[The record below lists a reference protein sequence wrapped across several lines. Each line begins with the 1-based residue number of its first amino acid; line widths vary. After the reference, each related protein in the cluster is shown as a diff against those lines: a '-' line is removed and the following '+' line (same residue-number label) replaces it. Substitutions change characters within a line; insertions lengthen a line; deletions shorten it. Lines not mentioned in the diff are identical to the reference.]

1 MGRRAVIGV
10 LVAICALA
18 VGAPSQASPFRWRA
32 VIEGPYGTPWD
43 ASARMRVLGWM
54 SEHGM
59 NAYVH
64 APKNDLYQRTYWRD
78 PYPADEMAEY
88 AREIRFAKTRGI
100 DWVPNLSPALPMI
113 PTPEPPTMPPSA
125 PLCFSCPEDLQA
137 VLAKLAPFGKAGA
150 RTFMISFDD
159 VVKGLTDP
167 RDVAAYGGNDDAAFG
182 RANGDFLTRLLAA
195 LRRRWT
201 GARLLTVGADYSGT
215 ADTPYLTALRSTL
228 AKAVGVMWTGT
239 SVPAR
244 NFSPAD
250 AAAYGRAI
258 GREPLLWDNWT
269 NDDSTGNALPQ
280 FGTVRIFLGPYHHRP
295 GIARQ
300 IGGIFLNPANEAE
313 LNLLPFATAA
323 DFMRAPGR
331 YRPRRSWL
339 AAVAEVAGAAGGG
352 VREALRAFA
361 ETSYSTKL
369 GRLEAPTF
377 RRLGGRLLKRFEKGG
392 RWPSAFHALAT
403 EQRLVIAAPQRLRRL
418 PSPAFASE
426 AEPFLAAARQAADT
440 GLTAAR
446 MLARERPAL
455 TVRRKGDRFAGGA
468 APPDPDR
475 VDALR
480 SRYQDGRRQFF
491 AARRFTYGWRD
502 GFGFDIPPY
511 DAAPNALEQ
520 FLDRVDTFDSSF
532 QHFQDEAANS
542 VRLLLGGRPVQLG
555 ADGSFSLSASACGRT
570 LVAIDGAG
578 GRTALRLP
586 GCRRS

>member
-1 MGRRAVIGV
+1 
-10 LVAICALA
+10 
-18 VGAPSQASPFRWRA
+18 
-32 VIEGPYGTPWD
+32 
-43 ASARMRVLGWM
+43 M

-78 PYPADEMAEY
+78 PYPAAEMAEY
-88 AREIRFAKTRGI
+88 AREVRFAGARGI
-100 DWVPNLSPALPMI
+100 DWIPNLSPALPMI
-113 PTPEPPTMPPSA
+113 PTPQPPSMTPSL
-125 PLCFSCPEDLQA
+125 PLCFSCPDDLQA

-195 LRRRWT
+195 LRSRWR

-215 ADTPYLTALRSTL
+215 ADTPYLTALRTTL
-228 AKAVGVMWTGT
+228 AKPVEVMWTGT
-239 SVPAR
+239 SIPAR

-258 GREPLLWDNWT
+258 GRRPLLWDNWT
-269 NDDSTGNALPQ
+269 NDDSTGNAVPQ
-280 FGTVRIFLGPYHHRP
+280 VGTVRIFLGPYHHRR
-295 GIARQ
+295 GIARE

-313 LNLLPFATAA
+313 LNLLPLATAT
-323 DFMRAPGR
+323 DFMRAPRR

-339 AAVAEVAGAAGGG
+339 AAVDEVAGGAGRG

-369 GRLEAPTF
+369 GGLEAPTF
-377 RRLGGRLLKRFEKGG
+377 RRFGGRLLDRYRKGG
-392 RWPSAFHALAT
+392 RWPAAFRALVV
-403 EQRLVIAAPQRLRRL
+403 EQKLVIAAPQRLQKL
-418 PSPAFASE
+418 PSPAFATE
-426 AEPFLAAARQAADT
+426 AQPFLDAARQAADT

-455 TVRRKGDRFAGGA
+455 TVKRRRGGFAGHA
-468 APPDPDR
+468 APPDPGR

-480 SRYQDGRRQFF
+480 SRYQDGRTQFI

-511 DAAPNALEQ
+511 DAAPNALEE
-520 FLDRVDTFDSSF
+520 FLDAVDVVDSQF
-532 QHFQDEAANS
+532 RQTQDEAASS
-542 VRLLLGGRPVQLG
+542 VRVLVAGRPVELAPG
-555 ADGSFSLSASACGRT
+555 GDFSLDGDACGRT
-570 LVAIDGAG
+570 VVTVDGAG
-578 GRTALRLP
+578 GKTALRLAR
-586 GCRRS
+586 CRRR

>member
-10 LVAICALA
+10 LVAVSALA
-18 VGAPSQASPFRWRA
+18 ASAPAEASPFRWRA

-43 ASARMRVLGWM
+43 ASARMRVLRWM

-78 PYPADEMAEY
+78 PYPAGEMAEY
-88 AREIRFAKTRGI
+88 AREVRFAKARGI

-113 PTPEPPTMPPSA
+113 PTPEPPSMTPSP
-125 PLCFSCPEDLQA
+125 PLCFSCPDDLQA
-137 VLAKLAPFGKAGA
+137 VLAKLAPFGTAGA

-159 VVKGLTDP
+159 VIKGLTDP
-167 RDVAAYGGNDDAAFG
+167 RDIAAYGGNDDAAFG
-182 RANGDFLTRLLAA
+182 RANGDFLTRLLQA
-195 LRRRWT
+195 LRSRWPD
-201 GARLLTVGADYSGT
+201 ARLLTVGADYSGT

-239 SVPAR
+239 SIPAR
-244 NFSPAD
+244 NFAPAD

-258 GREPLLWDNWT
+258 GRRPLLWDNWT

-280 FGTVRIFLGPYHHRP
+280 VGTVRIFLGPYHHRP
-295 GIARQ
+295 GIARE

-339 AAVAEVAGAAGGG
+339 AAVDEVAGAADRG
-352 VREALRAFA
+352 VRESLRAFA

-377 RRLGGRLLKRFEKGG
+377 RRLGGRLLKRYGKGG
-392 RWPSAFHALAT
+392 RWTSSFAALVA
-403 EQRLVIAAPQRLRRL
+403 EQRLVITAPERLQRL
-418 PSPAFASE
+418 PNPAFATE
-426 AEPFLAAARQAADT
+426 AELFLDAAQQAADT

-446 MLARERPAL
+446 MLARERPQL
-455 TVRRKGDRFAGGA
+455 RVRVHAGGLTGRVSA
-468 APPDPDR
+468 PDPDR

-480 SRYQDGRRQFF
+480 SRYQDGRTQFF

-511 DAAPNALEQ
+511 DAAPNALEE
-520 FLDRVDTFDSSF
+520 FLDAVDGFDSQF
-532 QHFQDEAANS
+532 QQQQDAAASS
-542 VRLLLGGRPVQLG
+542 VRVLFAGDAVQVDR
-555 ADGSFSLSASACGRT
+555 DGSFSVSGEVCGRT
-570 LVAIDGAG
+570 VIAIDGAG
-578 GRTALRLP
+578 GKTSVRLP
-586 GCRRS
+586 RCRRR